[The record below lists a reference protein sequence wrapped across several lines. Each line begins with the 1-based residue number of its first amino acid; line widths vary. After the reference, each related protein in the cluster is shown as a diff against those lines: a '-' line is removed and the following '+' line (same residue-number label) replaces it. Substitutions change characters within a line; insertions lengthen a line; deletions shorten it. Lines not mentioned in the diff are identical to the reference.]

1 MMNFQYTNTCL
12 MMMLN
17 CFCGM
22 ADRQKACSLISRWEI
37 QIFLP
42 SQISDTLHAGFEP
55 AQNLSSGFVEWS
67 CAVVITTTTGLRLA
81 GGSKKKK
88 VLQKF
93 DETNFLVLNLVR
105 QASTV
110 FFSGKTRKRE
120 WRCSVLRNA
129 QQTHRSGKQV
139 MSPETGLWFEQNK
152 RSPCLIFL
160 KWKALIWTTWI

>member
-1 MMNFQYTNTCL
+1 MNFQYTNTRL
-12 MMMLN
+12 MMMMN

-22 ADRQKACSLISRWEI
+22 ADRQKAFSLISSWDHCQRSS
-37 QIFLP
+37 P
-42 SQISDTLHAGFEP
+42 SRISDTPRAGFEP
-55 AQNLSSGFVEWS
+55 AQNLSSSFVEWS
-67 CAVVITTTTGLRLA
+67 CAVVITTTPGLRLA
-81 GGSKKKK
+81 GGSKKK

-139 MSPETGLWFEQNK
+139 MSPETGLCFEQNK